1 MGDDPL
7 RPVAR
12 TRLYEQ
18 VVERLR
24 AHVAETELRAG
35 DRLPPEREL
44 ADRLGVSRASVRE
57 AIVALEVQ
65 GLVEV
70 RHGGGT
76 YLLQDR
82 LKAEPLE
89 TLIERRRRLP
99 DILDA
104 RDAIETKLAALAATR
119 RTDEDLA
126 AIGTALAAM
135 REAIARGECGEVG
148 DARFHGAI
156 IQAAHSPLLAEFMAE
171 IAGQVSESRAESLR
185 QPGRP
190 AQSLDQHEQVAAAIR
205 AGDPVAAA
213 AAMHEHVQSVGQ
225 VKLLTWKTDEV
236 RTT

>member
-1 MGDDPL
+1 MPDDVL
-7 RPVAR
+7 RPMAR

-24 AHVAETELRAG
+24 GYVATNGLHTG
-35 DRLPPEREL
+35 DRLPAEREL
-44 ADRLGVSRASVRE
+44 AERLGVSRASVRE

-76 YLLQDR
+76 YLLRDR

-104 RDAIETKLAALAATR
+104 RDAIETKLAALAAAR
-119 RTDEDLA
+119 RTDDDLA
-126 AIGTALAAM
+126 TIDAALRTM
-135 REAIARGECGEVG
+135 REAIAVG
-148 DARFHGAI
+148 DRCEEADARFHSAI
-156 IQAAHSPLLAEFMAE
+156 ISAARSPLLAEFMGE
-171 IAGQVSESRAESLR
+171 IAQQVAESRAESLR

-190 AQSLDQHEQVAAAIR
+190 AQSLTQHERVAAAIH
-205 AGDPVAAA
+205 ASDPLGAA
-213 AAMHEHVQSVGQ
+213 AAMHDHVQNVGQ
-225 VKLLTWKTDEV
+225 VKLLAWQADEPAP
-236 RTT
+236 

>member
-7 RPVAR
+7 RPMAR

-24 AHVAETELRAG
+24 DFVATVGLRAG
-35 DRLPPEREL
+35 DRLPAEREL
-44 ADRLGVSRASVRE
+44 AGRLSVSRASVRE

-76 YLLQDR
+76 YLLRDR
-82 LKAEPLE
+82 LQAEPLQ

-99 DILDA
+99 DVLDA
-104 RDAIETKLAALAATR
+104 RDAIETKLAALAAAR

-126 AIGTALAAM
+126 AIEAALAAM
-135 REAIARGECGEVG
+135 RKAIAEDTGIEDA

-156 IQAAHSPLLAEFMAE
+156 ISAAHSPLLAEFMAE
-171 IAGQVSESRAESLR
+171 IAGQVAESRAESLR
-185 QPGRP
+185 QPGRS
-190 AQSLDQHEQVAAAIR
+190 AQSLEQHERVANAIHAADPPAAAE
-205 AGDPVAAA
+205 
-213 AAMHEHVQSVGQ
+213 AMRRHVQSVGQ
-225 VKLLTWKTDEV
+225 VKLLDWHGDHA
-236 RTT
+236 